1 MLDAYSAEE
10 PIRQEGESEGRLPA
24 KLRTEL
30 APAGASPTTL
40 PARRHASRTPELL
53 PLSQTTP
60 TFLPE
65 LLRAFSDEA
74 GRLANDRVNA
84 LDNNPFIRREWLIVS
99 QILHAAAHNMENRF
113 EALFRGI

>member
-10 PIRQEGESEGRLPA
+10 PTRQDGEPEVRLPA
-24 KLRTEL
+24 KLRTET
-30 APAGASPTTL
+30 APVGLSQTTL
-40 PARRHASRTPELL
+40 PARRHTSRTPDLL

-65 LLRAFSDEA
+65 LLRAVSDEA
-74 GRLANDRVNA
+74 CRLANDRVNA